1 MALSYEYALGSV
13 RAKEGKL
20 FKKQDL
26 DVLMACSTVQE
37 LYSALEDRGFEG
49 DSIDQMLE
57 KRTNDLWRYIE
68 SVSPDFTQ
76 FDIFK
81 YRNDLHNVKTA
92 IKGIVS
98 GRGFEHLFQTPC
110 TIDTDLII
118 KAVKEKR
125 FNLLPEF
132 ISDGAE
138 QCYNLTPQEFNAR
151 LGDGI
156 IDRAVSECMLRLAKA
171 HGETVYNYFSAYCF
185 YANIKIALRS
195 ARTGAD
201 MNYLNTVLIPVENA
215 DIKALV
221 KSAVAGEDEL
231 LEYLKKQDL
240 FGCNGAAEEFVKSP
254 ALFEKYV
261 DDKLMSI
268 AIKCKLSTE
277 GIDALFGYIVATEA
291 ENKIIHMIKTAI
303 ATGASRQAMEERLRR
318 IYE

>member
-1 MALSYEYALGSV
+1 MALSYEFALGSV

-20 FKKQDL
+20 FKKQDI
-26 DVLMACSTVQE
+26 DVFMACTTVQE
-37 LYSALEDRGFEG
+37 LASTLSDKGFEG

-57 KRTNDLWRYIE
+57 TRTNDLWRYIE
-68 SVSPDFTQ
+68 SVSPDFAQ

-81 YRNDLHNVKTA
+81 YRNDLHNVKAA
-92 IKGIVS
+92 IKGVVS
-98 GRGFEHLFQTPC
+98 GRQFEHLFQTPL

-125 FNLLPEF
+125 FNLLPDF

-138 QCYNLTPQEFNAR
+138 QCYKLTAQEFNAR

-156 IDRAVSECMLRLAKA
+156 IDRAVSMYMLNCAKA
-171 HGETVYNYFSAYCF
+171 LGETVYNYFSAYCF
-185 YANIKIALRS
+185 YANVKIALRS

-201 MNYLNTVLIPVENA
+201 LNYLNTVLIPVENA
-215 DIKALV
+215 DLKALAT
-221 KSAVAGEDEL
+221 SAVAGEEEL
-231 LEYLKKQDL
+231 TDYLKKQDL
-240 FGCNGAAEEFVKSP
+240 FGCSGAAEAYEQSP

-261 DDKLMSI
+261 DDILMSI
-268 AIKCKLSTE
+268 AVKCKLSTE
-277 GIDALFGYIVATEA
+277 GIDALFGYVIATEA

-303 ATGASRQAMEERLRR
+303 ATGTSRQAMEERLRR